1 MTTTKNY
8 TYGAKSPDIEHA
20 VVDAIRSAHRYR
32 NRLCELELQKRARH
46 EELLQRLAPAYVEAC
61 KAVDAAEE
69 QLTNVREAI
78 QSERV
83 KQRTKAPQGIDHLTN
98 TAKELMKALR
108 ELRAT
113 RKAAKQAAYDDAAV
127 AEAMQKN
134 QEQHKQ
140 ECATAKAESGLYWG
154 TEAIVTQACRSFSSG
169 SPPRFARWEGEG
181 QLAVQLQN
189 GMDTRAVF
197 DIDTRLQLIIPD
209 KLQERLTAKGK
220 APRSMRRGECLI
232 RIGSE
237 GRSPIFAKVPIVFH
251 RLLPPGRI
259 KWAYLERRMM
269 ANRPV
274 WKIRLT
280 IDCDESTKP
289 RDTRKVVAVHVG
301 WCIQPGGLRVANWL
315 GSDGKTDSL
324 VLSSE
329 HIADYAKLD
338 MTQSRRKV
346 QFNETIEKLRE
357 WLKDR
362 EVPEWMT
369 EATSHI
375 HQWKSQQRLAWLV
388 TKWRDERF
396 DGDEIFEI
404 LDQWRKQ
411 DKHQWQ
417 HERRLSARIVRR
429 RKDIFRV
436 TAKQLSREYGV
447 AIIAPIA
454 AEELNRNRPPEDLER
469 DPTQCH
475 RHAKWAAVSDFLTC
489 IQEAFPLHCVKTD
502 AANITKQCHNCGN
515 LVTSEK
521 RRVQCRECGKTWDV
535 DDNAVVNTLARGEVS
550 LKNGALF
557 DVVAA
562 KEDTEK
568 AKREKLLKM
577 QEARRQKN
585 AARKMALEANGDNE
599 LGR

>member
-1 MTTTKNY
+1 MAVTKNY
-8 TYGAKSPDIEHA
+8 TYGAKAPDIEQA
-20 VVDAIRSAHRYR
+20 VVEAIRAAHRYR
-32 NRLCELELQKRARH
+32 NRLCELELAKRARH
-46 EELLQRLAPAYVEAC
+46 EELLQRLAPVYVEAC
-61 KAVDAAEE
+61 QEVDAAES
-69 QLTNVREAI
+69 QLAVTRQAI
-78 QSERV
+78 QDERV
-83 KQRTKAPQGIDHLTN
+83 KQRTKSPQGIDHLTS
-98 TAKELMKALR
+98 TAKELTKSLR

-113 RKAAKQAAYDDAAV
+113 RKAAKQSAYDDPVV
-127 AEAMQKN
+127 ASAMQQN

-140 ECATAKAESGLYWG
+140 ECVTAKAESGLYWG
-154 TEAIVTQACRSFSSG
+154 TEAIVTQACRSFASG
-169 SPPRFARWEGEG
+169 APPRFARWEGEG

-197 DIDTRLQLIIPD
+197 DIDTRLQLIIPEE
-209 KLQERLTAKGK
+209 LQNRLTEKGK
-220 APRSMRRGECLI
+220 APRSMRHGECLI

-237 GRSPIFAKVPIVFH
+237 GRSPVFAKVPIIFH
-251 RLLPPGRI
+251 RPLPLGRI

-280 IDCDESTKP
+280 IDCDELSKP

-301 WCIQPGGLRVANWL
+301 WCMQPSGLRVANWL
-315 GSDGKTDSL
+315 GNDGKSESL
-324 VLSSE
+324 VLPMS
-329 HIADYAKLD
+329 HLADYAKLD
-338 MTQSRRKV
+338 ATQSQRKV
-346 QFNETIEKLRE
+346 QFNEAVEQLRE

-388 TKWRDERF
+388 LKWRDNRF
-396 DGDEIFEI
+396 ASDDIFES
-404 LDQWRKQ
+404 LDQWRKH
-411 DKHQWQ
+411 DKRQWQ
-417 HERRLSARIVRR
+417 HDRRLSARIVRR

-436 TAKQLSREYGV
+436 AAKRLADRYGV

-454 AEELNRNRPPEDLER
+454 VEELNRNRPPEDLER

-489 IQEAFPLHCVKTD
+489 IQEAFPFHCVKID

-515 LVTSEK
+515 LTTSEK
-521 RRVQCRECGKTWDV
+521 RRIQCRECGKTWDV

-550 LKNGALF
+550 LKNGALL
-557 DVVAA
+557 DVVTA
-562 KEDTEK
+562 KEDAQK

-585 AARKMALEANGDNE
+585 AARKLALEASGGNE
-599 LGR
+599 LQ